1 MVCGTGMCLIVL
13 DNFTLI
19 DLRSVVFSQLAME
32 HPHILLLGNLIGAKI
47 RRIQSADARSQMSQ
61 LTTWT

>member
-1 MVCGTGMCLIVL
+1 MCLIVL

-32 HPHILLLGNLIGAKI
+32 HPHILLLGNSIGAQI
-47 RRIQSADARSQMSQ
+47 RRMQSADSCSQMSR